1 MAWTEQIGMQSW
13 RVRYRTGDGHIA
25 SISGFTTQRAAD
37 NYAADIECDQRRNT
51 WLDPTRGHTT
61 VAEWGV
67 TWFAALDLDPRT
79 IDNYRSMLRCHILL
93 RWSAT
98 PLNTITTLGVNK
110 WTSDLHQL
118 GYANTTVATIIKVLS
133 MILTD
138 AVDEGL
144 IPTNPIRR
152 YRRRGR
158 RSHRIERERVW
169 ATPTEVLRIAEQ
181 AAALG
186 GDTAGLLIITAGW
199 TGCRWGELTGLRRDN
214 VDLDRGVLIIDARTG
229 SLHESAHTRWLGSPK
244 TASSARTITLPPFLI
259 TMLRKHLERHDNEFV
274 FTAEGGTWLWRST
287 FIRRVLKPAVNGNE
301 GRPHSGVRTVPI
313 RPGLTFHGLR
323 HSHKTWLIAGGA
335 PEIAQ
340 ARRLGH
346 HLPNR
351 VTEVYSHV
359 APEVELR
366 LLNDLQ
372 RRWHEADLNVKAPDP
387 PSHHT
392 ATSPDRLR
400 RNQSR

>member
-1 MAWTEQIGMQSW
+1 M
-13 RVRYRTGDGHIA
+13 
-25 SISGFTTQRAAD
+25 
-37 NYAADIECDQRRNT
+37 
-51 WLDPTRGHTT
+51 
-61 VAEWGV
+61 
-67 TWFAALDLDPRT
+67 
-79 IDNYRSMLRCHILL
+79 RCHIQL
-93 RWSAT
+93 RWGAT
-98 PLNTITTLGVNK
+98 PLNAIIALGVNK
-110 WTSDLHQL
+110 WISDLRQL
-118 GYANTTVATIIKVLS
+118 DYTNTTIATIVKVLS

-138 AVDEGL
+138 AADQGL
-144 IPTNPIRR
+144 ISTNPIRR

-186 GDTAGLLIITAGW
+186 GETAGLLIITAGW
-199 TGCRWGELTGLRRDN
+199 TGCRWGELTGLHRDN
-214 VDLDRGVLIIDARTG
+214 VDLDRGVLIIDPRTG
-229 SLHESAHTRWLGSPK
+229 HRTKRAHALARLAQDPLIGPDDHSATVPHHHAAQAPRATRQRVRVHRRSRNMVV
-244 TASSARTITLPPFLI
+244 AQHFHPPC
-259 TMLRKHLERHDNEFV
+259 TQ
-274 FTAEGGTWLWRST
+274 
-287 FIRRVLKPAVNGNE
+287 PAVNGNE
-301 GRPHSGVRTVPI
+301 GRPLSGVRTVPI

-346 HLPNR
+346 HVPNR

-372 RRWHEADLNVKAPDP
+372 RRWHEADLNVRAHPTAPEP
-387 PSHHT
+387 AERHVSGPL
-392 ATSPDRLR
+392 AA
-400 RNQSR
+400 

>member
-37 NYAADIECDQRRNT
+37 IECDQRRNT
-51 WLDPTRGHTT
+51 SLGPT
-61 VAEWGV
+61 
-67 TWFAALDLDPRT
+67 PRT
-79 IDNYRSMLRCHILL
+79 H
-93 RWSAT
+93 
-98 PLNTITTLGVNK
+98 
-110 WTSDLHQL
+110 HH
-118 GYANTTVATIIKVLS
+118 
-133 MILTD
+133 
-138 AVDEGL
+138 
-144 IPTNPIRR
+144 RR
-152 YRRRGR
+152 MGHHLVRR
-158 RSHRIERERVW
+158 
-169 ATPTEVLRIAEQ
+169 
-181 AAALG
+181 
-186 GDTAGLLIITAGW
+186 
-199 TGCRWGELTGLRRDN
+199 
-214 VDLDRGVLIIDARTG
+214 ARPRPV
-229 SLHESAHTRWLGSPK
+229 HESAHTRWLGSPK

-301 GRPHSGVRTVPI
+301 GGPLSGVRTVPI

-323 HSHKTWLIAGGA
+323 HSHKTWLIAGGS

-372 RRWHEADLNVKAPDP
+372 RRWHEADLNVRAHPNAPEPAERHVSDHLPHNRSTAPHTVSDGRTTESGRDP
-387 PSHHT
+387 AEP
-392 ATSPDRLR
+392 ATRSSWRILLQNCSIGSPQHDPQTITEDQPQ
-400 RNQSR
+400 NSKKPA

>member
-1 MAWTEQIGMQSW
+1 MAWAEQIGTQSW
-13 RVRYRTGDGHIA
+13 RVRYRTGDGHTA

-51 WLDPTRGHTT
+51 WLDPTRGMTT
-61 VAEWGV
+61 VAEWV
-67 TWFAALDLDPRT
+67 TTWFAALDLDPRT
-79 IDNYRSMLRCHILL
+79 IDNYRSVLRCHILL
-93 RWSAT
+93 RWGAT
-98 PLNTITTLGVNK
+98 PLNAITALGVNK
-110 WTSDLHQL
+110 WISDLRQL
-118 GYANTTVATIIKVLS
+118 GYANTTVATIVKVLS

-138 AVDEGL
+138 AADEHL
-144 IPTNPIRR
+144 IPANPIRR

-186 GDTAGLLIITAGW
+186 GDTASLLIITAAW

-214 VDLDRGVLIIDARTG
+214 VDLDRGVIVIDPRTG

-244 TASSARTITLPPFLI
+244 TPSSARTITLPPFLI

-301 GRPHSGVRTVPI
+301 GRPRSGVRTVPI

-366 LLNDLQ
+366 LINDLQ
-372 RRWHEADLNVKAPDP
+372 RRWHEADLNVRTHPTAPEP
-387 PSHHT
+387 AERHVSGPL
-392 ATSPDRLR
+392 AA
-400 RNQSR
+400 